1 MREIELLRECRDLL
15 EEVDRLISQ
24 IGSFEMDK
32 TEFSVDEKE
41 QLLVITIN
49 DSEGDVFTY
58 KNAYEFLYEY
68 MLNMHSDNIQYLR
81 EQYEDMFDD
90 MDVNDWIMKRGYIEY
105 INLRIR
111 KDTNFFIN
119 NVLNLLQN
127 FLLAQLSHNTNFL
140 LILMLQGI
148 DSYIYLLILY
158 PYCIHL

>member
-1 MREIELLRECRDLL
+1 MREIELLRECRDLV
-15 EEVDRLISQ
+15 EEVDKLISQ

-32 TEFSVDEKE
+32 TEFCVDEKE

-111 KDTNFFIN
+111 KIYFR
-119 NVLNLLQN
+119 LQEI
-127 FLLAQLSHNTNFL
+127 SE
-140 LILMLQGI
+140 M
-148 DSYIYLLILY
+148 
-158 PYCIHL
+158 

>member
-1 MREIELLRECRDLL
+1 MRERELLRECRDLL

-24 IGSFEMDK
+24 IGSFEKDK
-32 TEFSVDEKE
+32 TEFRVDEKE

-90 MDVNDWIMKRGYIEY
+90 MDVNDWIMKRRYIEY
-105 INLRIR
+105 INLIS
-111 KDTNFFIN
+111 N
-119 NVLNLLQN
+119 NSSYEDFMNKYR
-127 FLLAQLSHNTNFL
+127 FTH
-140 LILMLQGI
+140 LIVENNNDKYMKKHLMQDERYEAVVEDDG
-148 DSYIYLLILY
+148 YILY
-158 PYCIHL
+158 QIKKY

>member
-24 IGSFEMDK
+24 IGSFEIDK
-32 TEFSVDEKE
+32 TEFRVDEKE

-68 MLNMHSDNIQYLR
+68 ILNMHSDNIQYLR

-111 KDTNFFIN
+111 KIYFRLQEISEMYNKIEKASKFYI
-119 NVLNLLQN
+119 LNSLA
-127 FLLAQLSHNTNFL
+127 FLKCEF
-140 LILMLQGI
+140 
-148 DSYIYLLILY
+148 
-158 PYCIHL
+158 

>member
-58 KNAYEFLYEY
+58 KNAYKFLYEY

-111 KDTNFFIN
+111 KYILDYKKFQKCRIRLKKLANFIF
-119 NVLNLLQN
+119 
-127 FLLAQLSHNTNFL
+127 
-140 LILMLQGI
+140 
-148 DSYIYLLILY
+148 
-158 PYCIHL
+158 

>member
-58 KNAYEFLYEY
+58 KNAYKFLYE
-68 MLNMHSDNIQYLR
+68 
-81 EQYEDMFDD
+81 
-90 MDVNDWIMKRGYIEY
+90 
-105 INLRIR
+105 
-111 KDTNFFIN
+111 
-119 NVLNLLQN
+119 
-127 FLLAQLSHNTNFL
+127 
-140 LILMLQGI
+140 
-148 DSYIYLLILY
+148 
-158 PYCIHL
+158 

>member
-15 EEVDRLISQ
+15 EEVDKLISQ

-32 TEFSVDEKE
+32 TEFRVDEKE
-41 QLLVITIN
+41 QLLIITIN
-49 DSEGDVFTY
+49 DSEEDVFTY

-68 MLNMHSDNIQYLR
+68 MLNMHNDNIQYLR

-111 KDTNFFIN
+111 K
-119 NVLNLLQN
+119 
-127 FLLAQLSHNTNFL
+127 
-140 LILMLQGI
+140 
-148 DSYIYLLILY
+148 IYLRLQEISEM
-158 PYCIHL
+158 